1 MKKHTILSA
10 ITIVCLILF
19 GCTVIAQIDSTGIQ
33 NGLSA
38 GVSIIGAA
46 GGQIIP
52 NIPNTVTGSLI
63 TLIAGFVIRWIEKRK
78 LKAQG
83 KLSS

>member
-1 MKKHTILSA
+1 MKIKTILTEILISFFVLIGCSA
-10 ITIVCLILF
+10 
-19 GCTVIAQIDSTGIQ
+19 IAQIDSTDIQ
-33 NGLSA
+33 NGISA
-38 GVSIIGAA
+38 GINIIGAT

-83 KLSS
+83 RLK